1 MTGGRRIG
9 WFFRPWGTGAAAFD
23 QPTVPA
29 RWAIIGRPC
38 GASAP
43 GKAPPRTPF
52 ETPEMPEWGWELVV
66 QNTRNQCVMMFKKM
80 ITARVKEEIGGQGR
94 ERSPS
99 PRPSPARERERLRPR
114 GGNAGAPG
122 WRGIVWGKPSGG
134 NRQWATLVET
144 LGSSTPQEW
153 VGGLSLQDGSE
164 LRRGKEAPKSESG
177 FGFVLQ
183 NADGELL
190 MLLNCPGFSG
200 GADPAPSGN
209 PPCRIPARTGEDTVA
224 GHRGILT
231 LDLDLTLDLSGRTR
245 TVKVSPAEWG
255 CGFVP
260 QHADGELLMS
270 HDCPEIG
277 GGENGSP
284 AVRTGGRS
292 AGVSFV
298 PNGTGAGAVRSTH
311 RWKRWANSDRPCGTS
326 APGKVP
332 PRTHS
337 PAAAWLRPAP
347 NSKTPEYPE
356 SGLGSHAETTD

>member
-1 MTGGRRIG
+1 MSVKTLIYPRISRPNRDAVARCGHRQRSVAADLGLSAKRTG
-9 WFFRPWGTGAAAFD
+9 WCHPFRVVISLLWLPGVSRGATPGYSNGIPSGCTETG
-23 QPTVPA
+23 
-29 RWAIIGRPC
+29 
-38 GASAP
+38 
-43 GKAPPRTPF
+43 
-52 ETPEMPEWGWELVV
+52 MPEAV
-66 QNTRNQCVMMFKKM
+66 
-80 ITARVKEEIGGQGR
+80 A
-94 ERSPS
+94 
-99 PRPSPARERERLRPR
+99 
-114 GGNAGAPG
+114 
-122 WRGIVWGKPSGG
+122 SGC
-134 NRQWATLVET
+134 
-144 LGSSTPQEW
+144 
-153 VGGLSLQDGSE
+153 
-164 LRRGKEAPKSESG
+164 
-177 FGFVLQ
+177 GFVPQ
-183 NADGELL
+183 NIRGEVL
-190 MLLNCPGFSG
+190 MPRDCPGFSG

-277 GGENGSP
+277 GGGNRSP

-311 RWKRWANSDRPCGTS
+311 RRKRWAIIGRPCGTS

-332 PRTHS
+332 TPSSAVALSTLRSGSATEDGEDGLRRVDRTQFENPGIS
-337 PAAAWLRPAP
+337 RIGFEIAR
-347 NSKTPEYPE
+347 
-356 SGLGSHAETTD
+356 